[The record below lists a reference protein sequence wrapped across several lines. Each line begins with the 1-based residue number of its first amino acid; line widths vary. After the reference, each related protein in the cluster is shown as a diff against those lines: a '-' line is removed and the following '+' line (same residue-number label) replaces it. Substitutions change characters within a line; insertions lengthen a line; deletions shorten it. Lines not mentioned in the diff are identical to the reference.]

1 VSESPSTS
9 TLVMA
14 WGGLA
19 GAGAA
24 AGGEGGVGGVEDAA
38 AEAAAGAAGSVASA
52 SSVDLGMALVAA
64 ASLVA
69 ARAEGGSARPQA
81 KTAAIAGGASRETS
95 RVGSDRFMGAREV
108 YQKTKKVPDLFWNR
122 FVCRPLGAVVV
133 DIVKGTRITPNQI
146 TLASFMVGVLAA
158 ALIIV
163 LPGRAGLIL
172 AVLVYQASYVLD
184 CADGMLARWRGIA
197 SPAGHLL
204 DFLMDELKAFA
215 ILAAAAVRLHFEHP
229 EQPFLLL
236 GIGGLLC
243 LASGIAL
250 TSFTRHPAIA
260 PPKRD
265 AAPAQSLVARG
276 VRLVESGAKF
286 LIHYPSY
293 ILYVALTGRL
303 EFFLYP
309 YVAVNALYAARTWL
323 GVALRFGRA

>member
-1 VSESPSTS
+1 MGRSSGFSAGGADWAGGAADVGGGGAGGAGVALAS
-9 TLVMA
+9 TL
-14 WGGLA
+14 GP
-19 GAGAA
+19 GAA
-24 AGGEGGVGGVEDAA
+24 TAD
-38 AEAAAGAAGSVASA
+38 
-52 SSVDLGMALVAA
+52 
-64 ASLVA
+64 
-69 ARAEGGSARPQA
+69 GGSALPQA
-81 KTAAIAGGASRETS
+81 KTAAIAGAIRRERS
-95 RVGSDRFMGAREV
+95 VGSAQFMGAREV

-122 FVCRPLGAVVV
+122 FVCRPVGAVVV
-133 DIVKGTRITPNQI
+133 DLVKGTRITPNQI
-146 TLASFMVGVLAA
+146 TLASFVVGVAAA
-158 ALIIV
+158 ALIIA
-163 LPGRAGLIL
+163 LPGRTGLIA

-229 EQPFLLL
+229 TQPFLLI
-236 GIGGLLC
+236 GIGGLAC

-260 PPKRD
+260 PHKTD
-265 AAPAQSLVARG
+265 AQPSQSLVARL

-293 ILYVALTGRL
+293 ILYVAFTGRL

-309 YVAVNALYAARTWL
+309 YVAVNALYAAKTWL
-323 GVALRFGRA
+323 SVAMRFGRA